1 MRELLDFISYLI
13 TLYIYVIIATAVMSW
28 LIAFNVVNLYNPLV
42 RSIWQAL
49 NALTEPL
56 QRPIRRMLPD
66 MGGVDVSP
74 VVLIL
79 ACMFVQLVVIPN
91 VAKVVT

>member
-1 MRELLDFISYLI
+1 
-13 TLYIYVIIATAVMSW
+13 
-28 LIAFNVVNLYNPLV
+28 
-42 RSIWQAL
+42 
-49 NALTEPL
+49 
-56 QRPIRRMLPD
+56 MLPD
-66 MGGVDVSP
+66 MGGVDISP

>member
-66 MGGVDVSP
+66 MGGVDISP